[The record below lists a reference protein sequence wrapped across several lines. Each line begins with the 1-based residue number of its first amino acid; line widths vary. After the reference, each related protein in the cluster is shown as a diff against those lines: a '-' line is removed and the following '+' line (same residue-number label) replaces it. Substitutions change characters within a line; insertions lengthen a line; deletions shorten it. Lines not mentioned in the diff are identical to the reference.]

1 MAAAGRHEPEEVKLT
16 DTQNEIGLA
25 AAPPTAAELDDIVE
39 DDQEVFPAS
48 AWSRWDGE
56 AMPKLPKVA
65 AVRRAYEACLA
76 ADLPDG
82 FAWTLAN
89 AAADP
94 ATVRVALNTPRVMN
108 AVGGVFEFI
117 ELDLFTPAV
126 SPLVTNH
133 RAFGE
138 RVYPAGGASAVRP
151 PLRGPTSAPGKTST
165 VVIQGTDSAH
175 VIDVAERTR
184 QYVLNDN
191 ALAASIRERGIM
203 LPVDVVYTEIEHT
216 GSQDPPVRVLSTA
229 EGSSRITNAHEVL
242 GISQAREVLYD
253 LPADV
258 DIYRRKLNTFLL
270 KDPDD
275 PELSARQAARARG
288 QRNALIVRARVFLRF
303 VPAEDSRYTF
313 AEALS
318 GYLGMIHVDGPKQWS
333 NTGKNEAMAEA
344 VLNALYRNDLV
355 TEVKRDYLAGLLPP
369 GAAATVGL
377 PVEADAQAAYV
388 LATLLDPA
396 VRTTVS
402 PAIRDVTAT
411 ARVTAARK
419 AEVAAEL
426 ALRPIRSLA
435 GVLPQGDPARAQ
447 IEEMAPVYR
456 RASRMTRYSAGGW
469 AVTGRPPGQLL
480 DAALAE
486 LSAAADD
493 PAAETWA
500 ARVELAAL
508 AQFHLTRT
516 GALRREPFGSG
527 GKHGVDKRG
536 PGDIL
541 AAMMEDAL
549 GLRLL
554 AQAVAHGRAGRR
566 PRVVDDTGALVKG
579 RIDGNAIIPDPD
591 GTEIE
596 LTDSWLRYEAFPAH
610 ERPGPAP
617 APPPQETP
625 EMTLARL
632 KAYVDQASFKLEEH
646 VYAIEGLT
654 DEAGNPLV
662 ERQGWANDAVL
673 ARLNDVVRR
682 LTYWDGL
689 ARRFAARSQL

>member
-1 MAAAGRHEPEEVKLT
+1 MT
-16 DTQNEIGLA
+16 DIHNEIDLTTAPLA
-25 AAPPTAAELDDIVE
+25 PDEPGAAELDDILE
-39 DDQEVFPAS
+39 DDQEVFAAS

-65 AVRRAYEACLA
+65 AVRRAYEACA
-76 ADLPDG
+76 AAGLPDG

-94 ATVRVALNTPRVMN
+94 AAVRVALNTPRVMN
-108 AVGGVFEFI
+108 VVGGVFHFI
-117 ELDLFTPAV
+117 ELDLFTPAI
-126 SPLVTNH
+126 SPLITNH
-133 RAFGE
+133 RAFGQ
-138 RVYPAGGASAVRP
+138 RVYPAGGTSVVRP
-151 PLRGPTSAPGKTST
+151 PLRGPTSASGETST
-165 VVIQGTDSAH
+165 IVIQGTDPAH

-203 LPVDVVYTEIEHT
+203 LPVNVVFTEIEHT
-216 GSQDPPVRVLSTA
+216 ESQDPPIQVLSTA
-229 EGSSRITNAHEVL
+229 EGSSRITNAHQVL
-242 GISQAREVLYD
+242 GIIQAREVLYD

-258 DIYRRKLNTFLL
+258 DTYRRKLNTFLL

-275 PELSARQAARARG
+275 PELSPRQAARARG
-288 QRNALIVRARVFLRF
+288 QHNALIVRARVFFRF
-303 VPAEDSRYTF
+303 VQAEASRYTF

-318 GYLGMIHVDGPKQWS
+318 GYLGLLHVDGAKQWS
-333 NTGKNEAMAEA
+333 TTGKNEAMAEA
-344 VLNALYRNDLV
+344 VLNALHRNELV
-355 TEVKRDYLAGLLPP
+355 TGVQRDYLAGLLAP
-369 GAAATVGL
+369 AAAAAAGL
-377 PVEADAQAAYV
+377 PVEPDAQAAYV

-396 VRTTVS
+396 ARTTVS

-435 GVLPQGDPARAQ
+435 GVLPAGDPARAQ
-447 IEEMAPVYR
+447 IEEMSPVYR
-456 RASRMTRYSAGGW
+456 RACRMRRYSAGGW
-469 AVTGRPPGQLL
+469 AVTGRTPGQLL
-480 DAALAE
+480 DVALVE
-486 LSAAADD
+486 LAAAVQD
-493 PAAETWA
+493 PGTEIWA

-508 AQFHLTRT
+508 AQLHLTRT

-527 GKHGVDKRG
+527 GQHLVDKRG
-536 PGDIL
+536 PGEIL
-541 AAMMEDAL
+541 AAMIEDEL
-549 GLRLL
+549 GVRLL
-554 AQAVAHGRAGRR
+554 AQAVIDGRAGRR

-579 RIDGNAIIPDPD
+579 KTDGYAVVPDPD

-596 LTDSWLRYEAFPAH
+596 LTDGWLRYEAFPAH

-617 APPPQETP
+617 AAPQETP

-632 KAYVDQASFKLEEH
+632 KAHVDQTSSQLEEH
-646 VYAIEGLT
+646 MDAIERLT
-654 DEAGNPLV
+654 DEVGTPLI

-673 ARLNDVVRR
+673 ARLNDVARR

-689 ARRFAARSQL
+689 ARRFAARAQL